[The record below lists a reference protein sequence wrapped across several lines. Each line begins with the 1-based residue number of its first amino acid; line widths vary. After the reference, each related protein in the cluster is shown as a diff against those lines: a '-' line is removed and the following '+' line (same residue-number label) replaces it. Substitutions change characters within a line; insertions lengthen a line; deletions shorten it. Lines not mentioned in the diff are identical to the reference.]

1 MAAEYFNSLG
11 GFSVGIPEIAVVD
24 SNGNIVSN
32 FNNLSGNVSAG
43 NIYATTYY
51 FANGQPFS
59 SNPGGSNMQL
69 QYNNNG
75 SFAGISSAT
84 YNGNVLSLGDVSQV
98 SIAGGTNGYVLQTD
112 GTGNLSWTAQTGGGG
127 NGSPGGTNSQVQFND
142 SGTFGGD
149 VGFTYNKTTNTL
161 TVENINAT
169 GKTDLGAVSNL
180 TITGGTAGYYLRT
193 DGTGN
198 LTWSMPGAGGN
209 GTPSGSNT
217 QVQYNNEGE
226 FGASSQ
232 FTFDQDTGILS
243 IPIVST
249 NTISTT
255 SVQAIGNITA
265 GNIRSNAA
273 ANIAGNLRVSGNVN
287 FSGAA
292 NINLGTI
299 SNVRI
304 SGGTNGYV
312 LTTDGLG
319 NLSWTSGGGGGGNG
333 EPSGSNTQVQ
343 FNNNGL
349 FGASPYF
356 TFNNTTNTV
365 QIGGNLIANTFQ
377 MGAGVYEF
385 SRSEVYFAST
395 ASTSPRQILYSI
407 PSADISGAEFHII
420 ATDATAGT
428 RQSSKISSVIYNGQV
443 QFNEYA
449 GLYING
455 GVGTLEVDYNAG
467 NIITPPSLQ
476 LLVSPDSASQTVYK
490 MLITVFAA

>member
-11 GFSVGIPEIAVVD
+11 GFSVNIPEIPVIDA
-24 SNGNIVSN
+24 NGNVITNVN
-32 FNNLSGNVSAG
+32 TTGNVSA
-43 NIYATTYY
+43 NVVYATYY
-51 FANGQPFS
+51 RWANGQPF
-59 SNPGGSNMQL
+59 NATAGGNTTQL

-75 SFAGISSAT
+75 SFAGVPNVTYDGSFLNLGNISA
-84 YNGNVLSLGDVSQV
+84 LK
-98 SIAGGTNGYVLQTD
+98 IGGGLNGYFLQTD
-112 GTGNLSWTAQTGGGG
+112 GEGNLSWAEGGGG
-127 NGSPGGTNSQVQFND
+127 GANGNPGGANTQIQFND
-142 SGTFGGD
+142 AGVFGGD
-149 VGFTYNKTTNTL
+149 AGFTYNKNTNTL
-161 TVENINAT
+161 AVQNVNVDGLAN
-169 GKTDLGAVSNL
+169 LGSVANL

-198 LTWSMPGAGGN
+198 LTWDLPGGGGN
-209 GTPSGSNT
+209 GTPGGANT
-217 QVQYNNEGE
+217 QVQFNDEGE
-226 FGASSQ
+226 FAGSSE
-232 FTFDQDTGILS
+232 FTFDKFTGILN
-243 IPIVST
+243 IPILTANTVSAVG
-249 NTISTT
+249 IQTT
-255 SVQAIGNITA
+255 GNITA
-265 GNIRSNAA
+265 GNIKANNV

-287 FSGAA
+287 FSGAVDV
-292 NINLGTI
+292 NLGTVANI
-299 SNVRI
+299 HV
-304 SGGTNGYV
+304 SGGENGYV

-319 NLSWTSGGGGGGNG
+319 NLSWQAGGGGSGNG
-333 EPSGSNTQVQ
+333 TPGGSNTQVQ
-343 FNNNGL
+343 FNNNGS
-349 FGASPYF
+349 FGASPFF
-356 TFNNTTNTV
+356 TFNNTTNTL

-395 ASTSPRQILYSI
+395 ASTSARQVLYSI
-407 PSADISGAEFHII
+407 PTSDLSGVEFHII

-455 GVGTLEVDYNAG
+455 GVGTFEVDYNAG